1 MTTYAAIAAD
11 MNDALETFYYIKIG
25 TTKNCPVARCDAQ
38 RLKLVW
44 CSAELEEKWALRL
57 AGIWFGA
64 SPHDYKPCGHTE
76 SFGNFKTSFEA
87 WDACRK
93 FANRF
98 FHYGSTRMLHST
110 AKITRRILKNG
121 Q

>member
-11 MNDALETFYYIKIG
+11 INNALETFYYIKIG

-44 CSAELEEKWALRL
+44 YAEISEKTALRM
-57 AGIWFGA
+57 AGINFGA
-64 SPHDYKPCGHTE
+64 SPHDYKPCGITE
-76 SFGNFKTSFEA
+76 SFGNFTTSFEA
-87 WDACRK
+87 WEACRK
-93 FANRF
+93 FANSF
-98 FHYGSTRMLHST
+98 FHYGSTSLLYSK